1 MDYNFKKKKPAH
13 EPIDLTQTYTLLH
26 ASGEVEQVKGGER
39 FWEAPRPIKD
49 RIGQHWLLYE
59 SYYRRD
65 WNEWVMHPA
74 CDELIYLLS
83 GSMNIVLDLGNNE
96 NIIKLNS
103 NDLATIPRSIWHTVK
118 IHSPCHVLNISRE
131 LDTKHRKDI

>member
-1 MDYNFKKKKPAH
+1 MDNKLKKKEITL

-39 FWEAPRPIKD
+39 FWEAPRPVKD
-49 RIGQHWLLYE
+49 RVGQHWLLYE
-59 SYYRRD
+59 SYYQKD

-83 GSMNIVLDLGNNE
+83 GSLEIILDLRCHE
-96 NIIKLNS
+96 KIISLKP
-103 NDLATIPRSIWHTVK
+103 NDVATIPRSIWHTIK
-118 IHSPCHVLNISRE
+118 IYRPSHVLNISRE
-131 LDTKHRKDI
+131 LDTKHRKDL